1 MSRENTIKLSN
12 EEFNS
17 SLTNKKLGF
26 QLVES
31 ARLVLVQGVEPTRA
45 ADIVGI
51 NRKSDVRKIDN
62 IVEQIVK
69 SHQDLQKTKKGQ

>member
-1 MSRENTIKLSN
+1 LNRETAIKLSN

-45 ADIVGI
+45 AGI
-51 NRKSDVRKIDN
+51 AGLNGKSDVKKVDN
-62 IVEQIVK
+62 IVQLIIK
-69 SHQDLQKTKKGQ
+69 SHQDKLKQK